1 MDPTMLVGTES
12 GLWRLHGD
20 ALEPVEEFAAR
31 EVTALARD
39 GAQMWALVEGR
50 TLWARRDH
58 GAWQQITSVDG
69 PAAACL
75 APTPEGLLVG
85 TEQAQLLR
93 LASARLSPVES
104 FETVEGR
111 AEWYTPWGDPADVR
125 SIAVAVDGTL
135 HVNVHVGGVVRSRDG
150 GRTWTPTVDIEA
162 DVHQVLAHP
171 TRPEIVLA

>member
-12 GLWRLHGD
+12 GLWRLRGD

-39 GAQMWALVEGR
+39 GRRTWAVVEGR
-50 TLWARRDH
+50 TLWSSPDH
-58 GAWQQITSVDG
+58 GAWQQVASVDG

-75 APTPEGLLVG
+75 APTPDGLLVG
-85 TEQAQLLR
+85 TEKAHLLR
-93 LASARLSPVES
+93 LASDRLSPVES

-125 SIAVAVDGTL
+125 SIAVAVDGTI

-150 GRTWTPTVDIEA
+150 GRARTPPVDTEA
-162 DVHQVLAHP
+162 PLP
-171 TRPEIVLA
+171 